1 MSAPVPEFR
10 KPVMTWV
17 EASWDDPSG
26 KLQTVQAR
34 MEDRSSGGACI
45 RLKTRIDVGSKV
57 RIEWR
62 FEQFSGT
69 TKYCRSEG
77 AEYVVGIER
86 DAVQTPVPEPPS
98 RVEGP
103 PQEASRQEPLQSSHS
118 LAATV
123 KAAAAIA
130 TALSADTREAEDR
143 DRIRNSRLQKFDAL
157 RRTQRRS
164 KRPQKEEHKEIK
176 HMRDKWLELVPWH
189 NKHDHVSGNGNGN
202 SEASGDGNRS
212 KKENFMGHTS
222 ASASEHQ
229 KNTAREPEGEAF
241 AGVEVELLPV
251 EDIYRLA
258 GIMEPRKGYSIK
270 KVIEMLHSQHV
281 RGLSKEMKR
290 AALLM
295 ALDAA
300 GISLAQVERDAKAR
314 QDALDALDAHEA
326 EQRKQVE
333 GEWARKTEE
342 ISQIQNE
349 MERAKTHFM
358 ARISRNLDGVAREKA
373 TFNSWLTIKQQEA
386 QSIAEALELC
396 LNPIPEAAPS
406 LKEVG
411 SVIDGS
417 GESASNLA
425 DVSATDLRLAKAASA
440 KTM

>member
-1 MSAPVPEFR
+1 MSASEPEFR

-26 KLQTVQAR
+26 KLQIVPAR
-34 MEDRSSGGACI
+34 MEDKSSGGACI
-45 RLKTRIDVGSKV
+45 RLKTRIGVGSKL
-57 RIEWR
+57 RIKWR

-69 TKYCRSEG
+69 TKYCRREG
-77 AEYVVGIER
+77 AEYVVGIQR
-86 DAVQTPVPEPPS
+86 DAVQAPVPEPPA
-98 RVEGP
+98 RVESP
-103 PQEASRQEPLQSSHS
+103 PQESPPQEPLPSMHPPTS
-118 LAATV
+118 TV
-123 KAAAAIA
+123 KAADAIA
-130 TALSADTREAEDR
+130 AALSEDTREAEDR
-143 DRIRNSRLQKFDAL
+143 DRIRNSRLEEFDAL
-157 RRTQRRS
+157 RRTQRRT
-164 KRPQKEEHKEIK
+164 KRPQKEEPKEIK

-189 NKHDHVSGNGNGN
+189 NKHGHVGRSGNGNG
-202 SEASGDGNRS
+202 EASGDGNSHNQS
-212 KKENFMGHTS
+212 KKENLMGHTHGP
-222 ASASEHQ
+222 ASQ
-229 KNTAREPEGEAF
+229 KNTAREPEGGAF
-241 AGVEVELLPV
+241 ASVEVELLPV

-300 GISLAQVERDAKAR
+300 GISLTQVEHDAKAR
-314 QDALDALDAHEA
+314 QDALDAHEA

-358 ARISRNLDGVAREKA
+358 ARISRNLDAVAREKA
-373 TFNSWLTIKQQEA
+373 TFNSWLSIKQQEA

-396 LNPIPEAAPS
+396 LKPPIPEGTAS
-406 LKEVG
+406 SKEVG
-411 SVIDGS
+411 SATDDS

-425 DVSATDLRLAKAASA
+425 EVSATDLRLAKAASA

>member
-26 KLQTVQAR
+26 KAQTVQAR

-45 RLKTRIDVGSKV
+45 RLKTRIDAGSKV
-57 RIEWR
+57 RIKWR

-86 DAVQTPVPEPPS
+86 DAVQTLVPDPHSHFQAPP
-98 RVEGP
+98 E
-103 PQEASRQEPLQSSHS
+103 EAPRQEPLQSVHS
-118 LAATV
+118 QTTTV

-130 TALSADTREAEDR
+130 TALSEDTRETQDR
-143 DRIRNSRLQKFDAL
+143 DRIRNSRLQEFDAL

-189 NKHDHVSGNGNGN
+189 NKHDHVNGNGN
-202 SEASGDGNRS
+202 ENGEASGHGNSDNQS
-212 KKENFMGHTS
+212 KKENLMGHTH
-222 ASASEHQ
+222 APAPQ

-241 AGVEVELLPV
+241 GGVEVELLPV
-251 EDIYRLA
+251 DDIYRLA
-258 GIMEPRKGYSIK
+258 GIMEPCKGYSIK
-270 KVIEMLHSQHV
+270 KVVEMLHSQHV

-300 GISLAQVERDAKAR
+300 GVSLAQVESDAKAR
-314 QDALDALDAHEA
+314 QDALDAHEA

-396 LNPIPEAAPS
+396 LKPQIPEPAAS
-406 LKEVG
+406 STEVG
-411 SVIDGS
+411 SATGGS
-417 GESASNLA
+417 GEGASNLA
-425 DVSATDLRLAKAASA
+425 GLSATDLRLAKAASA